1 MRKRHPHLLVFAE
14 PIPNEFHP
22 PWPAAEAIDSFS
34 DEEKR
39 AFEEASRSQAYATQ
53 THIET
58 KRPEHFVYAPHFY
71 DLNVSHMPRQ
81 CPNER

>member
-1 MRKRHPHLLVFAE
+1 MLVFAE